1 MSGHGGGGKKKK
13 RGGHGGGGGGGGH
26 GGDSRWLVTYADL
39 LTVLMALFL
48 VLWTLS
54 TIDLNK
60 FKKFTQGLGDF
71 GNPAAQQV
79 EKIADA
85 SPGAAT
91 DQPTDS
97 TVEGT
102 TTTVDPNQSDPPVDA
117 AGTGTGEGTG
127 PELTATELADIAGKL
142 QSDFI
147 DHNIPATDG
156 AVRLED
162 RGLVVSVQ
170 TDGVLFTSG
179 SAAMTD
185 SGRAIL
191 AAIAPDLA
199 NIGNQIF
206 VEGHTDSRPVAGRPG
221 YDNWNLSADRA
232 LAVLKMLNVEFGFA
246 PTRLRATG
254 YADQR
259 PVDPGTSPDALAR
272 NRRVEIVV
280 VAAARKP
287 TPATTEPSATEGAA
301 DATTADGSTAAA
313 TNSATGDSTATT
325 NATTKPAA
333 KANATPA
340 TTPPSSDSPATTS
353 GSEG

>member
-1 MSGHGGGGKKKK
+1 MSGHGGKKKK

-79 EKIADA
+79 DSIAAA

-91 DQPTDS
+91 DQPSDS

-102 TTTVDPNQSDPPVDA
+102 TTTVDPAQGEPPVDA
-117 AGTGTGEGTG
+117 AGTGAGDGTG

-162 RGLVVSVQ
+162 RGLIVSVQ

-246 PTRLRATG
+246 PARLRATG

-259 PVDPGTSPDALAR
+259 PVDKGTSPDALAR

-280 VAAARKP
+280 VAAAKKP
-287 TPATTEPSATEGAA
+287 TPATTEPGATDGAA
-301 DATTADGSTAAA
+301 DTTTGGST
-313 TNSATGDSTATT
+313 DTATET
-325 NATTKPAA
+325 ATTKPAT
-333 KANATPA
+333 ANAPKTA
-340 TTPPSSDSPATTS
+340 TTPPTS
-353 GSEG
+353 EQAVKKSNSEG